1 MKARTA
7 SRNPAM
13 IDINHLRIGGIYQA
27 VTHGGRIASGEY
39 LGIEVTHGDWMIIL
53 RDQAGS
59 DSIPVDG
66 LVSVSGA
73 AA

>member
-1 MKARTA
+1 MTARTT
-7 SRNPAM
+7 SRNPAT

-27 VTHGGRIASGEY
+27 VTQAGRTAYGEY

-53 RDQAGS
+53 RDHAGS
-59 DSIPVDG
+59 DSIPVDQ
-66 LVSVSGA
+66 LASVHGA